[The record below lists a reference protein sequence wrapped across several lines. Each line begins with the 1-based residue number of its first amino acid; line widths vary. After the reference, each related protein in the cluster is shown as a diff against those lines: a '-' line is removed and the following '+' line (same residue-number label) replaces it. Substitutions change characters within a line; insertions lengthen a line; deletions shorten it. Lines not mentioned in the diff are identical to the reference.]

1 MFCILHFF
9 FSHLLPFS
17 SIYSV
22 ISLSWDMLSFK
33 NFYHISWLLSL
44 FEMDSDHL
52 SLSQSLWSSSDSF
65 WLRSVTSRTCETG
78 GLACSENFIGKL
90 KVRTYTLGVLV
101 RIRNILKL
109 RLDLVHIPWCES
121 YKTTTRLI
129 FFYRLPSTVYR
140 HFDHPRSAEAF
151 VSLPRPIFILL
162 AEMIKSELPSLFGVR
177 QGVWDIVDPLLNP
190 VEFTVMLHL
199 NTMTQVI

>member
-1 MFCILHFF
+1 MNSCRRACSVFCIS
-9 FSHLLPFS
+9 FSRAI
-17 SIYSV
+17 IYSV

-52 SLSQSLWSSSDSF
+52 SLSSLWSSSDSF

-101 RIRNILKL
+101 RIRNIFKL

-129 FFYRLPSTVYR
+129 FFFRSTVISITCWYLFVLNGKIHVFFYR
-140 HFDHPRSAEAF
+140 FS
-151 VSLPRPIFILL
+151 SWCI
-162 AEMIKSELPSLFGVR
+162 
-177 QGVWDIVDPLLNP
+177 
-190 VEFTVMLHL
+190 
-199 NTMTQVI
+199 